1 MPKLE
6 TWEQI
11 IARHEKEKIDL
22 VASFAK
28 MNFTQTKAAMILGM
42 ERSHLNVFAKRHN
55 IEWPNMQRRHYEGTY
70 TPRSRTF
77 GFSKSSS
84 RSSTR

>member
-6 TWEQI
+6 TWPEMN
-11 IARHEKEKIDL
+11 ARHEREKIDL

-42 ERSHLNVFAKRHN
+42 ERGHLNIFAKRHN
-55 IEWPNMQRRHYEGTY
+55 IEWPNMQRRHYEETY

-77 GFSKSSS
+77 TISKGGS

>member
-6 TWEQI
+6 TWDQI
-11 IARHEKEKIDL
+11 NARHEREKIDL

-28 MNFTQTKAAMILGM
+28 MNFTQTKAALILGM
-42 ERSHLNVFAKRHN
+42 DRGHLNIFAKRHN
-55 IEWPNMQRRHYEGTY
+55 IEWPNMQRRHYEGSY
-70 TPRSRTF
+70 TSGSRTF

>member
-6 TWEQI
+6 TWDQI
-11 IARHEKEKIDL
+11 NERHEREKIDL

-28 MNFTQTKAAMILGM
+28 MNFTQTKAALILGM
-42 ERSHLNVFAKRHN
+42 ERGHLNNFVKRRN
-55 IEWPNMQRRHYEGTY
+55 IDWPNMQRRHYEETY